1 MRNLKHVL
9 HIFRLALVP
18 FLLAFGLVTALVAPA
33 KAAAIETATAPA
45 DRCQDHRQTQQA
57 LDELTRTHGLPGVT
71 LEVAGPVCGR
81 WIGTSG
87 VANLET
93 RQPMRRHPRYRI
105 GSITKTF
112 TATVVLQLVAER
124 RVSLDAPIE
133 RYLPGLIRQNG
144 YDGRRITVRQLLQ
157 HTSGLPDY
165 TQTLDEDIESWRF
178 RHVEPEE
185 LIARGLALP
194 PPDKPWHYS
203 TTNYIVAGLLVER
216 VTGHRLESELESR
229 IIRPLGLRDTYW
241 PGDSVVIRGPHPRGY
256 HPVERDGSVEL
267 ADVTEFNM
275 SWGGAG
281 GALISSNADLN
292 RYFDAL
298 LSGRLLPRREL
309 AEMRRTVEADP
320 DRLWPGARYGLG
332 MIASPLE
339 CGGSWEGHGGSVPG
353 FRALQATTSDGRQ
366 LAMVIN
372 EIPPT
377 EGAEAAFHHVI
388 DTALCEAH

>member
-9 HIFRLALVP
+9 HISRLALVS
-18 FLLAFGLVTALVAPA
+18 FLALGLLTTLVAPA
-33 KAAAIETATAPA
+33 TAQA
-45 DRCQDHRQTQQA
+45 DRCQDHRETQQA
-57 LDELTRTHGLPGVT
+57 LDELTKTHGLPGVT
-71 LEVAGPVCGR
+71 LEVTGPVCGR

-93 RQPMRRHPRYRI
+93 RQPMPRHPNYRS

-112 TATVVLQLVAER
+112 TATLVLQLVAER
-124 RVSLDAPIE
+124 KITLDAPIE

-165 TQTLDEDIESWRF
+165 TATLDPDVESWRF

-185 LIARGLALP
+185 LIARGLSLP
-194 PPDKPWHYS
+194 PPDQPWHYS

-216 VTGHRLESELESR
+216 VTGHRFETELERR

-256 HPVERDGSVEL
+256 YEG

-281 GALISSNADLN
+281 GALISSHADLN
-292 RYFDAL
+292 RFFAAL
-298 LSGRLLPRREL
+298 LDGRLLPRKEL
-309 AEMRRTVEADP
+309 AEMRRTVAADP

-332 MIASPLE
+332 LIATPLE
-339 CGGSWEGHGGSVPG
+339 CGGTWEGHAGSVPG

-366 LAMVIN
+366 LAVVLN
-372 EIPPT
+372 EVPPT
-377 EGAEAAFHHVI
+377 EAADVAFHHVVQ
-388 DTALCEAH
+388 TALCETH